1 MDRRGGLA
9 GQGAPPGAGTPT
21 LPRRCSTFNLYYYGA
36 EMRVSRSRYND
47 PVGPFRIVLPLL
59 AVSAASIVRAA
70 PAIFPLKDVRA
81 GQHGIGRTVFNGSR
95 VEEFQVEILGVLEN
109 LGPRESIILAR
120 LKGGPLENTGVMQ
133 GMSGSPVYIDGK
145 LAGAIALSFPLSK
158 EAIAGIR
165 PIEDMLRV
173 EPRPARD
180 IASATPP
187 PRRRPFM
194 AGETRLEEI
203 ATPVSFSGFTA
214 ATLEHFAPQL
224 RELGWDPRQG
234 ISGGG
239 APSDRLG
246 DPRQIEPGS
255 MISVQLLSGDM
266 SVGADGTITAIDG
279 DRVYAFGH
287 RFLAEGSTDLPF
299 ARAEVLALLP
309 NLSSSFKIST
319 AREWM
324 GAITADRD
332 TAISGLTGKQAKL
345 IPVEIRVGQNI
356 YRMRMIQDRV
366 MTPLLAQMAI
376 FSAIDATERSI
387 GSQTFSVRGRLDFAA
402 GPVRVDDV
410 YSGDVAVA
418 AIASAGVST
427 PLAYAFQ
434 SGFDA
439 LKLESIALDIG
450 VVEKR
455 GQQQIADL
463 IAPRTVH
470 PGDEIELTVV
480 LAGDSGAETS
490 QRVRYRVPVGAPAG
504 PLSFTVSDAT
514 STNLLEFQ
522 SVAGTPQRSAQQVLN
537 LLTGFRSNTKAY
549 LRVWRSEPS
558 FTIEGRDLPA
568 PPPSL
573 AMILSRGQQGTGNLL
588 TARGATLAEIEI
600 PAGAGVVV
608 TGSKTAQVHVR
619 E

>member
-1 MDRRGGLA
+1 VGR
-9 GQGAPPGAGTPT
+9 
-21 LPRRCSTFNLYYYGA
+21 N
-36 EMRVSRSRYND
+36 RYND
-47 PVGPFRIVLPLL
+47 SVGPLRILFALL
-59 AVSAASIVRAA
+59 AVSVVSVVSNAQAA

-81 GQHGIGRTVFNGSR
+81 GQRGIGRTVFSGSR

-120 LKGGPLENTGVMQ
+120 LSGGPLENTGVMQ

-145 LAGAIALSFPLSK
+145 LAGAVALSFPLSK

-173 EPRPARD
+173 EPRPARN
-180 IASATPP
+180 IAAAPPPP
-187 PRRRPFM
+187 PRRRPFV

-203 ATPVSFSGFTA
+203 ATPVSFSGFTPG
-214 ATLEHFAPQL
+214 TLEHFAPQL

-246 DPRQIEPGS
+246 DPRRLEPGS

-287 RFLAEGSTDLPF
+287 RFLAEGPTDLPF
-299 ARAEVLALLP
+299 ALAEVLALLP

-332 TAISGLTGKQAKL
+332 TAISGLTGQQAKL

-356 YRMRMIQDRV
+356 YHMRMIQDRV

-387 GSQTFSVRGRLDFAA
+387 GSQTFSVRGQLDFAA

-410 YSGDVAVA
+410 YSGEVAVA
-418 AIASAGVST
+418 AIASAGISV

-439 LKLESIALDIG
+439 MKLENISLDIG

-470 PGDEIELTVV
+470 PGDEVELTVL
-480 LAGDSGAETS
+480 LAGESGAETS

-522 SVAGTPQRSAQQVLN
+522 SMIGTPQRSAQQVLN

-558 FTIEGRDLPA
+558 FTVEGRDLPA

-573 AMILSRGQQGTGNLL
+573 AMILSRVQQGAGNLL
-588 TARGATLAEIEI
+588 TPRGAKLAEIEI
-600 PAGAGVVV
+600 PASAGVVV
-608 TGSKTAQVHVR
+608 TGSKTAQVEVK

>member
-1 MDRRGGLA
+1 M
-9 GQGAPPGAGTPT
+9 
-21 LPRRCSTFNLYYYGA
+21 
-36 EMRVSRSRYND
+36 
-47 PVGPFRIVLPLL
+47 GPFRIVLPLL

-522 SVAGTPQRSAQQVLN
+522 SVAGTPQRSSQQVLN
-537 LLTGFRSNTKAY
+537 LLNGFRSNTKAY

>member
-1 MDRRGGLA
+1 
-9 GQGAPPGAGTPT
+9 
-21 LPRRCSTFNLYYYGA
+21 
-36 EMRVSRSRYND
+36 
-47 PVGPFRIVLPLL
+47 VGPLRILFALL
-59 AVSAASIVRAA
+59 AVSAGCFAQTA

-81 GQHGIGRTVFNGSR
+81 GQHGIGRTVFSGSR

-145 LAGAIALSFPLSK
+145 LAGAVALSFPLSK

-173 EPRPARD
+173 DPRPARN
-180 IASATPP
+180 IASASPP
-187 PRRRPFM
+187 PRRRPFV

-203 ATPVSFSGFTA
+203 ATPVSFSGFTG

-246 DPRQIEPGS
+246 DPRQLEPGS

-287 RFLAEGSTDLPF
+287 RFLAEGPTDLPF

-324 GAITADRD
+324 GTITADRD
-332 TAISGLTGKQAKL
+332 TAISGLTGRQAKL
-345 IPVEIRVGQNI
+345 IPVEIRVGANT

-366 MTPLLAQMAI
+366 MTPLLAQMAV
-376 FSAIDATERSI
+376 FSSIDATERSI
-387 GSQTFSVRGRLDFAA
+387 GSQTFSVRGHFDFAA
-402 GPVRVDDV
+402 GPMRVDDV
-410 YSGDVAVA
+410 YSGEVAVA
-418 AIASAGVST
+418 AIASAGVSV

-439 LKLESIALDIG
+439 MKLENITLDIG

-470 PGDEIELTVV
+470 PGDEVELTVV

-490 QRVRYRVPVGAPAG
+490 QHVRYRVPVGAAAG

-522 SVAGTPQRSAQQVLN
+522 SMAGTPQRSAQQVLSM
-537 LLTGFRSNTKAY
+537 LTGFRSNTKAY

-558 FTIEGRDLPA
+558 FTVEGRDLPA

-573 AMILSRGQQGTGNLL
+573 AMILSRVQQGAGNVL
-588 TARGATLAEIEI
+588 TPRGAKLAEIEI
-600 PAGAGVVV
+600 SAGAGVVV
-608 TGSKTAQVHVR
+608 TGSKTAQVEVK

>member
-1 MDRRGGLA
+1 M
-9 GQGAPPGAGTPT
+9 
-21 LPRRCSTFNLYYYGA
+21 
-36 EMRVSRSRYND
+36 SRNRYNEF
-47 PVGPFRIVLPLL
+47 VGPLRIVLPLL
-59 AVSAASIVRAA
+59 AVSAVFAVFNVQAA

-81 GQHGIGRTVFNGSR
+81 GQHGIGRTVFSGSR

-145 LAGAIALSFPLSK
+145 LVGAVAMGFPLSK

-173 EPRPARD
+173 DPQPARN
-180 IASATPP
+180 IASASPP
-187 PRRRPFM
+187 PRRRPFV

-203 ATPVSFSGFTA
+203 ATPVSFSGFTG

-246 DPRQIEPGS
+246 DPHQIEPGS

-287 RFLAEGSTDLPF
+287 RFLAEGPTDLPF

-332 TAISGLTGKQAKL
+332 TAISGVTGRQAKL
-345 IPVEIRVGQNI
+345 IPVEIRVGPNT

-366 MTPLLAQMAI
+366 MTPLLAQMAV
-376 FSAIDATERSI
+376 FSSIDATERSI
-387 GSQTFSVRGRLDFAA
+387 GSQTFSVRGQFDFAA

-410 YSGDVAVA
+410 YSGEVAVA
-418 AIASAGVST
+418 AIASAGVSS

-439 LKLESIALDIG
+439 MKLEKISLDIG

-470 PGDEIELTVV
+470 PGDEVDLTVV

-490 QRVRYRVPVGAPAG
+490 QHVRYRVPVGAPAG

-514 STNLLEFQ
+514 STNLVEFQ
-522 SVAGTPQRSAQQVLN
+522 SMIGTAQRSPQQVLSM
-537 LLTGFRSNTKAY
+537 LTGFRSNTKAY

-558 FTIEGRDLPA
+558 FTVEGRDLPA

-573 AMILSRGQQGTGNLL
+573 AMILSRVQQGTGNLL
-588 TARGATLAEIEI
+588 TPRGAKLAEIEI
-600 PAGAGVVV
+600 PTGPGVVV
-608 TGSKTAQVHVR
+608 TGSKTAQVEVK

>member
-1 MDRRGGLA
+1 M
-9 GQGAPPGAGTPT
+9 
-21 LPRRCSTFNLYYYGA
+21 
-36 EMRVSRSRYND
+36 SRNRYND
-47 PVGPFRIVLPLL
+47 SVGRLRIVLPLL
-59 AVSAASIVRAA
+59 AASVVSAVSNVEAA

-81 GQHGIGRTVFNGSR
+81 GQRGIGRTVFSGSR

-120 LKGGPLENTGVMQ
+120 LQGGPLENTGVMQ

-173 EPRPARD
+173 DPQPPTRN
-180 IASATPP
+180 IASTSP
-187 PRRRPFM
+187 PRRRPFV

-203 ATPVSFSGFTA
+203 ATPVSFSGFTP

-246 DPRQIEPGS
+246 DPRQLEPGS

-266 SVGADGTITAIDG
+266 SVGADGTVTAIDG
-279 DRVYAFGH
+279 DRLYAFGH
-287 RFLAEGSTDLPF
+287 RFLAEGPTDLPF
-299 ARAEVLALLP
+299 ALAEVLALLP

-332 TAISGLTGKQAKL
+332 TAISGLTGQQAKL
-345 IPVEIRVGQNI
+345 IPVEIRVGQNS

-366 MTPLLAQMAI
+366 MTPLLAQMAV

-387 GSQTFSVRGRLDFAA
+387 GSQTLSVRGQLDFAA

-410 YSGDVAVA
+410 YSGEVAVA
-418 AIASAGVST
+418 ALASAGVSA

-439 LKLESIALDIG
+439 MKLENISLDIG

-455 GQQQIADL
+455 GQQQIADV

-470 PGDEIELTVV
+470 PGDEVELTVV
-480 LAGDSGAETS
+480 LAGENGAETS
-490 QRVRYRVPVGAPAG
+490 QRVRYRVPMGAPAG

-522 SVAGTPQRSAQQVLN
+522 SMVGTPQRSAQQVLN

-549 LRVWRSEPS
+549 LHVWRSEPS
-558 FTIEGRDLPA
+558 FTVEGRDLPA

-573 AMILSRGQQGTGNLL
+573 AMILSRGQQGAGNLL
-588 TARGATLAEIEI
+588 TPRGAKLAEIEI

-608 TGSKTAQVHVR
+608 TGSKTAQVEVK